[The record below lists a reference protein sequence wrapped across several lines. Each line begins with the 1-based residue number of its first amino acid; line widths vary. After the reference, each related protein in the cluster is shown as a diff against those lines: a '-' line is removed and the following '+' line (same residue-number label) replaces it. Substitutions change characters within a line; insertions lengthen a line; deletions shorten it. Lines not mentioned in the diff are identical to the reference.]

1 MNRRTQISLLTVI
14 PIIGLFAVAALLA
27 TSPTASY
34 AAPGLLSTLP
44 SAQATTSPDS
54 PFPYSASLSTGA
66 VTGSAVSP
74 QPLSVSS
81 IAGSTISTS
90 DCYQPG
96 QTRTMCFTVQNGSQ
110 DNEWL
115 DRVRLTFPDLLGPW
129 TVACL
134 YQDATDSSG
143 KPVDFDC
150 SAINNEVI
158 YTDNDSDG
166 SGEITAGSSWTFC
179 IDLTVPSAYNGDRI
193 IHWGLSGD
201 EIGATPHETEASIL
215 VNMCEPLMLT
225 SETTISAA
233 CNGVARD
240 IVFDLWNNTGSNG
253 SFSLNYAVPSANAA
267 FDGPGEISI
276 SSGSIVTFTAQLTP
290 DFFLRPGEIVTATLQ
305 ASGNAASTNFTL
317 ITAISSSAGWQ
328 ANASSP
334 SSTMDNVVAWA
345 SHDGA
350 LWSIGG
356 YGASGVTQRYDLETD
371 AWTTH
376 APEVQPVIEYPS
388 DGCYGLNAVGEEVIV
403 LFPDASSSVHT
414 LHRYTIPT
422 DTWDAP
428 SIPVPFSDGRWAQDI
443 LSLYNIN
450 GENICY
456 ISGGATSPG
465 GGNVN
470 NLFEYH
476 PDTNT
481 IKYLGNFTHHPSG
494 FDFHASWYV
503 PWIGSSGAVC
513 VGGGIDQSSGITSD
527 TQCYDIAAGKFNAP
541 NSDLGPLPE
550 PWWGM
555 ADGWRIQNGH
565 YQIWLVNGVD
575 ATGKLINASAY
586 YDQTTGGFV
595 YGPQPAEAA
604 YRLEGDGWQNYFF
617 AEQGSLGGFTPS
629 GHNQVLTPCP
639 ECAKLYLPLSLR
651 NLMAPLKNH

>member
-1 MNRRTQISLLTVI
+1 MNRRTQIFW
-14 PIIGLFAVAALLA
+14 GLSIMGLILVAAVILIG
-27 TSPTASY
+27 TSPAFSQATAGALYATAAPDSLASVSASPSTGTAS
-34 AAPGLLSTLP
+34 
-44 SAQATTSPDS
+44 
-54 PFPYSASLSTGA
+54 
-66 VTGSAVSP
+66 GSAVSP

-81 IAGSTISTS
+81 IAGSTISTA

-129 TVACL
+129 TVACQ
-134 YQDATDSSG
+134 YQDAFDSSG
-143 KPVDFDC
+143 APVNFNC
-150 SAINNEVI
+150 TATGNEVI

-166 SGEITAGSSWTFC
+166 YGEITAGSSWTFC
-179 IDLTVPSAYNGDRI
+179 IDVTIPGAYNGDRI

-201 EIGATPHETEASIL
+201 ETGATPHEIEDSIL
-215 VNMCEPLMLT
+215 VNMCKPLMLI
-225 SETTISAA
+225 SETTKSEA

-240 IVFDLWNNTGSNG
+240 VVFDLWNNTGSDG
-253 SFSLNYAVPSANAA
+253 SFSLDYAVPSANAA
-267 FDGPGEISI
+267 FGGPGEISI
-276 SSGSIVTFTAQLTP
+276 TSGSIVTFTAQLTP
-290 DFFLRPGEIVTATLQ
+290 DFFLTPGEIVTATIQ
-305 ASGNAASTNFTL
+305 ASGNGVTANTMLT
-317 ITAISSSAGWQ
+317 TAISSSAGWQ
-328 ANASSP
+328 ANTP
-334 SSTMDNVVAWA
+334 SSVPSMDNVVAWA

-356 YGASGVTQRYDLETD
+356 YGAGGATQRYDPETD
-371 AWTTH
+371 TWTTH
-376 APEVQPVIEYPS
+376 SQEVQPVIEYPS
-388 DGCYGLNAVGEEVIV
+388 DGCYGLNAVDEEVIV
-403 LFPDASSSVHT
+403 LFPDASSPVHT

-503 PWIGSSGAVC
+503 PWIGSRGAVC

-555 ADGWRIQNGH
+555 ADGWRIQNGR

-575 ATGKLINASAY
+575 ATGNLINTSAY

-604 YRLEGDGWQNYFF
+604 YRLEGDGWQNFFF
-617 AEQGSLGGFTPS
+617 AEQGSIGGFTSS

-651 NLMAPLKNH
+651 NIH